1 MTLCRELGKSLM
13 ELRDTVTD
21 KELKL
26 WYTLRLV
33 EIDERKAAELKQDVE
48 TDLVKNKGKWGV

>member
-33 EIDERKAAELKQDVE
+33 EIDERRAAELKQDVE

>member
-1 MTLCRELGKSLM
+1 MTLCRELGKSLV

-26 WYTLRLV
+26 WYTLRLI
-33 EIDERKAAELKQDVE
+33 EMDERKDAELRSEVNN
-48 TDLVKNKGKWGV
+48 DLEKNRGRWA

>member
-1 MTLCRELGKSLM
+1 MTLCRELGKSLV

-26 WYTLRLV
+26 WYTLRLI
-33 EIDERKAAELKQDVE
+33 EMDERKGAELKAEVNN
-48 TDLVKNKGKWGV
+48 DLEKNRGRWA